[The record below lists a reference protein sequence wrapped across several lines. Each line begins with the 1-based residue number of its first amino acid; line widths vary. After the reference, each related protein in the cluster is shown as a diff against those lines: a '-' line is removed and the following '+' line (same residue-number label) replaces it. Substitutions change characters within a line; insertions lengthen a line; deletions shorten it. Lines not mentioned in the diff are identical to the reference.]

1 MHRRLWLNDPDCL
14 MLRRTDTEMS
24 ADAVRTWAARR
35 RPCRAGWPWC
45 RTTWRCSTPTPDQLL
60 DEVIDLGRAADDEA
74 RAGRSPRCPDLLDHR
89 VPGRLIAA
97 GHELVADPS
106 VPTSTLRPPTSFST
120 Q

>member
-1 MHRRLWLNDPDCL
+1 MALVSDDLALLD
-14 MLRRTDTEMS
+14 
-24 ADAVRTWAARR
+24 ADAHA
-35 RPCRAGWPWC
+35 
-45 RTTWRCSTPTPDQLL
+45 LL
-60 DEVIDLGRAADDEA
+60 DEVLALGRAADDEA